1 MSSFSLTPH
10 PRGVVWRR
18 GRLSLVISPR
28 LLIVTAALLALVL
41 LLGVVSMQ
49 VGTVRLSFGE
59 VWATLAGAAAEPRH
73 TQVVWG
79 IRFPRV
85 VTAIF
90 CGAALGVSGAVFQS
104 VSRNA
109 LGSPDVIGFTT
120 GAATGAIA
128 QIVLF
133 QAGALQIAIGAVA
146 GGLGTAALVYLLSV
160 KGGVTGGYRLIL
172 VGIGVGAV
180 LGALNGLMLVLGNL
194 DNAIAANLWLAGSL
208 SARNWAHAVPVMVGT
223 LALIPAV
230 ALLARRASLME
241 MGDDLAQQ
249 LGVRVERTRVW
260 MMILAVLLAGLAV
273 GAAGPIAFVALAAP
287 QLVMRMTRSRAVPVV
302 SAAAMGACLLVAADL
317 LSQVLPFTATLP
329 IGRMTGIIGGIYLIW
344 LLTRSKQV

>member
-1 MSSFSLTPH
+1 MNAPTRTPH
-10 PRGVVWRR
+10 PRGFVWRY
-18 GRLSLVISPR
+18 GRLSLVVSPR
-28 LLIVTAALLALVL
+28 LALVTALLLALVGV
-41 LLGVVSMQ
+41 LGLISMQ
-49 VGTVRLSFGE
+49 IGTLALSFGE
-59 VWATLAGAAAEPRH
+59 VAAALAGAETEPRH
-73 TQVVWG
+73 AQIVRG
-79 IRFPRV
+79 IRLPRV

-128 QIVLF
+128 QIVLY
-133 QAGALQIAIGAVA
+133 QAGPVQVALGAVA
-146 GGLGTAALVYLLSV
+146 GGLGTALVVYLLSV

-180 LGALNGLMLVLGNL
+180 LGALNGLMLVLGDL
-194 DNAIAANLWLAGSL
+194 DNAITANLWLAGSL
-208 SARNWAHAVPVMVGT
+208 SARNWGHALPVMIGT
-223 LALIPAV
+223 LAIVPAV
-230 ALLARRASLME
+230 AALARRTSLME

-287 QLVMRMTRSRAVPVV
+287 QLVTRLTCARTMPVV
-302 SAAAMGACLLVAADL
+302 SAAAMGACVLVAADA
-317 LSQVLPFTATLP
+317 LSQSLPFAVSLP
-329 IGRMTGIIGGIYLIW
+329 IGRMTGIIGGLYLIW

>member
-1 MSSFSLTPH
+1 MTISTRIPH
-10 PRGVVWRR
+10 PRGFVWRR
-18 GRLSLVISPR
+18 GRISVVISPR
-28 LLIVTAALLALVL
+28 VVLVTTGLLALVV
-41 LLGVVSMQ
+41 LLGLVAMQ
-49 VGTVRLSFGE
+49 VGTIRLSLGE
-59 VWATLAGAAAEPRH
+59 VLAALVGAEVDPKH
-73 TQVVWG
+73 VQVVQG
-79 IRFPRV
+79 IRLPRV
-85 VTAIF
+85 ITAIF

-120 GAATGAIA
+120 GAATGAIT
-128 QIVLF
+128 QIVVF
-133 QAGALQIAIGAVA
+133 QASPVQISLGAVA
-146 GGLGTAALVYLLSV
+146 GGLGTALIVYLLSV

-194 DNAIAANLWLAGSL
+194 DNAITANLWLAGSL
-208 SARNWAHAVPVMVGT
+208 SARNWTHALPVMVGT
-223 LALIPAV
+223 LLLVPIV
-230 ALLARRASLME
+230 AMLARRTSLME

-287 QLVMRMTRSRAVPVV
+287 QLVMRVTHARSMPVL
-302 SAAAMGACLLVAADL
+302 SAAAMGACLLVAADV
-317 LSQVLPFTATLP
+317 LSQSLPITATLP
-329 IGRMTGIIGGIYLIW
+329 IGRMTGIIGGLYLIW